1 MYQSSQR
8 FTGHLDSLTIPV
20 YSPFLNRNVM
30 VTPRQEALLVLIA
43 KSNRSWTQRAL
54 AEKVGY
60 QTPGGVS
67 RSLHLFR
74 RLGLIALSTTRG
86 RFGSTVA
93 WMRRGVRRIW
103 SGTNVAQHHRASD
116 GQDQGKGS
124 IHTVG
129 RVGQH
134 SRRGGRMTGIGD
146 LLAGL
151 GIGGRS

>member
-54 AEKVGY
+54 AAKVGY

-93 WMRRGVRRIW
+93 WMRRGVRRVW
-103 SGTNVAQHHRASD
+103 TAANVAQLIRA
-116 GQDQGKGS
+116 GEEQGKERGS
-124 IHTVG
+124 TV
-129 RVGQH
+129 RTWGQH
-134 SRRGGRMTGIGD
+134 SARGGPMTDLGS

-151 GIGGRS
+151 FGAGGSTR